1 MARKYNEI
9 PREWLDA
16 EVTIS
21 REELG
26 RIMAREINDVV
37 EAAEIAKGPEW
48 AKFIKGLFDIFAAS
62 VGTEVFKKLEEEER
76 ER

>member
-1 MARKYNEI
+1 MTKNEI

-26 RIMAREINDVV
+26 RIMAEEIHSVV
-37 EAAEIAKGPEW
+37 EAAAMVEGKEYAR
-48 AKFIKGLFDIFAAS
+48 FIKELFETFAAS

>member
-1 MARKYNEI
+1 MANNRI

-21 REELG
+21 REEFG
-26 RIMAREINDVV
+26 RIMATEIAIAT
-37 EAAEIAKGPEW
+37 EAAKLANGENFAN
-48 AKFIKGLFDIFAAS
+48 FVRGLFEVFA
-62 VGTEVFKKLEEEER
+62 TEVGNEVFRKLEEEEL

>member
-1 MARKYNEI
+1 MTKNDI
-9 PREWLDA
+9 SREWLDA

-26 RIMAREINDVV
+26 RIMANEIRQVLIAANTVFGKDTAKVLK
-37 EAAEIAKGPEW
+37 ELFNMFAAE
-48 AKFIKGLFDIFAAS
+48 
-62 VGTEVFKKLEEEER
+62 VGTEVFKKLEKDER

>member
-1 MARKYNEI
+1 MAKHNI

-26 RIMAREINDVV
+26 RIMGREIAQVV
-37 EAAEIAKGPEW
+37 DAAEIVFGKSTAKQ
-48 AKFIKGLFDIFAAS
+48 IKELFNMFAAE
-62 VGTEVFKKLEEEER
+62 VGNEVFKKLEEDER
-76 ER
+76 EK

>member
-1 MARKYNEI
+1 MARENNRI
-9 PREWLDA
+9 SREWLDA

-26 RIMAREINDVV
+26 RIMAI
-37 EAAEIAKGPEW
+37 EIAAATAA
-48 AKFIKGLFDIFAAS
+48 AKETNGKEFAAFVKGLFEMFTAE

>member
-1 MARKYNEI
+1 MAKHNI

-16 EVTIS
+16 EITIS

-26 RIMAREINDVV
+26 RIMGREIAQVV
-37 EAAEIAKGPEW
+37 DAAEVVFGKSKAEQLKD
-48 AKFIKGLFDIFAAS
+48 LFNMFAAE
-62 VGTEVFKKLEEEER
+62 VCTEIFKKLEDEER